1 MEQLISAPTQ
11 ILQHSSCCIDLIFVN
26 QPNFTI
32 NSGIHP
38 SLQQNCDHQTIF
50 CKLNLKIEYPPPYA
64 REVWDY
70 GKAQT
75 DLINR
80 AIDQFDWINL
90 FLDKNI
96 NEQVIL
102 FNRTILNIFHNF
114 IPNKIIL
121 CDDRDPPWMNEKIK
135 HLINKKKAIFRKQK
149 ESNTVD
155 HAILSNITLEL
166 SNAISFSEAK
176 YHERLAIKLNDPKTA
191 PKTYWSIFKTFVSG
205 SKIPLIPPLLVNN
218 GFLTDFLDKANLLND
233 FFREQCR
240 PIRNG
245 SSLPNSQTIETVTR
259 LSDINIDPDVILKL
273 NRSLDPNKAHGCD
286 GISIRMLKLGAT
298 SISKPLHIL
307 LKPLHKPL

>member
-1 MEQLISAPTQ
+1 MQIQRCRVINTITLHNITISNRKDYVITLYRPPSQTSDEFQSFTSNLEKFLININSFDPHFVILLGDFNAKSKSWSINDTTTEEGTILENVTSLFGLNQLISDPTH
-11 ILQHSSCCIDLIFVN
+11 ILQHSSSCIDLIFVN
-26 QPNFTI
+26 QPNLVI
-32 NSGIHP
+32 DSGIHP
-38 SLQQNCDHQTIF
+38 SLHQNCHHQIIF

-135 HLINKKKAIFRKQK
+135 HLINKKKAIFQKQK

-166 SNAISFSEAK
+166 SNAISFSKAK

-191 PKTYWSIFKTFVSG
+191 PKTYLQILETFVN
-205 SKIPLIPPLLVNN
+205 VQR
-218 GFLTDFLDKANLLND
+218 F
-233 FFREQCR
+233 
-240 PIRNG
+240 
-245 SSLPNSQTIETVTR
+245 
-259 LSDINIDPDVILKL
+259 
-273 NRSLDPNKAHGCD
+273 H
-286 GISIRMLKLGAT
+286 
-298 SISKPLHIL
+298 
-307 LKPLHKPL
+307 